1 MSQENVNLIRSG
13 YEAFKAGDILAV
25 LNLLHPDLEIRQSK
39 ELPWGGE
46 YHGQQGAATFFSR
59 LKQHV
64 DSRMD
69 PDTFIDAGDC
79 VVAVGRSRGRVNAT
93 GREFDVSAVHVWTV
107 RDGKAARF
115 EAYID
120 TPAMLRLLGPESAS
134 SVSTSSRLA

>member
-1 MSQENVNLIRSG
+1 MSQENVNLIRTG

-46 YHGQQGAATFFSR
+46 YHGQGAATFFSR

-69 PDTFIDAGDC
+69 PDIFIDAGDS
-79 VVAVGRSRGRVNAT
+79 VVAVGRSRGRVHAT
-93 GREFDVSAVHVWTV
+93 GQELDVSAVHVWTV

-120 TPAMLRLLGPESAS
+120 TPATLRLLAPESA
-134 SVSTSSRLA
+134 